1 MLKILTWN
9 INKAAYVRKELW
21 EYLAQEDFDIALL
34 QEVYLIPS
42 ELRKYFFVIRGEMTA
57 ILIRK
62 SDGRIARNSSF
73 DKKAKSNFK
82 ISDFF
87 VSCEVIIN
95 NNRYT
100 VINIYNYIGTTEK
113 DFEQFLNTLYKYL
126 RNRKNIL
133 IGGDLNM
140 NPNFQGN
147 LLKWGNIARKMIAK
161 LDELG
166 YKNILPSDTFNKDEF
181 YTFLT
186 PDKKNKYQLDYIFL
200 PKNYKVTNVVLGNA
214 ERIIFSKPRLSDHL
228 PLKVEIKNH

>member
-21 EYLAQEDFDIALL
+21 DYIKQDNFDIALL

-42 ELRKYFFVIRGEMTA
+42 ELRKYFFVVRGEMTA

-62 SDGRIARNSSF
+62 SDGRIVRNSSF
-73 DKKAKSNFK
+73 DKKAKLNSK

-87 VSCEVIIN
+87 VSCEVIIDN
-95 NNRYT
+95 NCYT
-100 VINIYNYIGTTEK
+100 IINIYNYIGTTEK
-113 DFEQFLNTLYKYL
+113 DFEQFLNMLYKYL
-126 RNRKNIL
+126 RDRKNVL
-133 IGGDLNM
+133 IGGDFNM
-140 NPNFQGN
+140 NSGFQGS
-147 LLKWGNIARKMIAK
+147 LLKWGNIAKKMIAK
-161 LDELG
+161 LDEFG
-166 YKNILPSDTFNKDEF
+166 YKNILPLNIDKKEF

-200 PKNYKVTNVVLGNA
+200 PKNYKMTNVVLGDA
-214 ERIIFSKPRLSDHL
+214 KRIIFSKPRLSDHL